1 MKVNAM
7 SNIKCIKLI
16 SGEEIIAD
24 IDESIEGLVIL
35 RKPLLIMMV
44 PNQNNQFGIGLAP
57 FCPYAQTGDIPIRA
71 GAVVS
76 IFEPDTG
83 MVNEYNVRFG
93 SGIVL
98 PESKI
103 IV

>member
-1 MKVNAM
+1 M

-24 IDESIEGLVIL
+24 LDESIEGLVIL
-35 RKPLLIMMV
+35 KKPLLIMMV

-57 FCPYAQTGDIPIRA
+57 FCPYAAGGDIPIRA

-76 IFEPDTG
+76 IFEPDSG
-83 MVNEYNVRFG
+83 MKNEYNVRFG
-93 SGIVL
+93 SGIVV

>member
-1 MKVNAM
+1 M

-16 SGEEIIAD
+16 SGEEVIAD
-24 IDESIEGLVIL
+24 IDESVEGLVL
-35 RKPLLIMMV
+35 LKKPLLIMMV

-57 FCPYAQTGDIPIRA
+57 FCPYAQSGDIPIRA
-71 GAVVS
+71 GAVIS

-83 MVNEYNVRFG
+83 MKNEYNTRFG
-93 SGIVL
+93 SGIVI

>member
-1 MKVNAM
+1 M

-16 SGEEIIAD
+16 SGEEVIAD
-24 IDESIEGLVIL
+24 IDESLEGLVIL

-57 FCPYAQTGDIPIRA
+57 FCPYARGNIVPIHA
-71 GAVVS
+71 GAIVT
-76 IFEPDTG
+76 IFEPETD
-83 MVNEYNVRFG
+83 MLNEYNSRYG
-93 SGIVL
+93 SGLVI

>member
-1 MKVNAM
+1 M

-24 IDESIEGLVIL
+24 IDESLEGLVIL

-57 FCPYAQTGDIPIRA
+57 FCPYAAGGDVPIRA

-76 IFEPDTG
+76 IFEPDAG
-83 MVNEYNVRFG
+83 MKNEYNVRFG
-93 SGIVL
+93 SGIVV

>member
-1 MKVNAM
+1 M
-7 SNIKCIKLI
+7 SNVKCIKLI

-35 RKPLLIMMV
+35 KKPLLIMMV

-57 FCPYAQTGDIPIRA
+57 FCPYAAGGDIPVRA

-76 IFEPDTG
+76 IFEPDAG
-83 MVNEYNVRFG
+83 MKNEYNVRFG
-93 SGIVL
+93 SGLVV

>member
-1 MKVNAM
+1 M

-24 IDESIEGLVIL
+24 IDESIDGLVIL
-35 RKPLLIMMV
+35 KKPLLIMMV
-44 PNQNNQFGIGLAP
+44 PNQTNQFGIGLAP
-57 FCPYAQTGDIPIRA
+57 FCPYAQDEALPVRA

-76 IFEPDTG
+76 IFEPDAT
-83 MVNEYNVRFG
+83 MRNEYNIRFG
-93 SGIVL
+93 SGIVV

-103 IV
+103 IL

>member
-1 MKVNAM
+1 M

-24 IDESIEGLVIL
+24 IDDTVEGLVIL
-35 RKPLLIMMV
+35 KKPLLIMMV

-57 FCPYAQTGDIPIRA
+57 FCPYAQGEVIPIRA

-76 IFEPDTG
+76 IFDPDNG
-83 MVNEYNVRFG
+83 MKNEYNTRFG
-93 SGIVL
+93 TGIIV

>member
-1 MKVNAM
+1 M

-24 IDESIEGLVIL
+24 LDETVEGLVIL
-35 RKPLLIMMV
+35 KKPLLIMMV

-57 FCPYAQTGDIPIRA
+57 FCPYAAGGDIPIRA

-76 IFEPDTG
+76 IFEPDAG
-83 MVNEYNVRFG
+83 MKNEYNVRFG
-93 SGIVL
+93 SGIVV

>member
-1 MKVNAM
+1 M

-57 FCPYAQTGDIPIRA
+57 FSPYAQSGDIPIRA

-98 PESKI
+98 PECKI

>member
-1 MKVNAM
+1 M

-16 SGEEIIAD
+16 SGEEVIAD
-24 IDESIEGLVIL
+24 IDENIEGLVL
-35 RKPLLIMMV
+35 LKNPLLIMMV

-57 FCPYAQTGDIPIRA
+57 FCSYAQGATVPIRA

-76 IFEPDTG
+76 IFEPEAG
-83 MVNEYNVRFG
+83 MKNEYNTRFG
-93 SGIVL
+93 TGIIV

>member
-1 MKVNAM
+1 M
-7 SNIKCIKLI
+7 SNIKVIKLI
-16 SGEEIIAD
+16 SGEEVIAD
-24 IDESIEGLVIL
+24 IDESIDGLVIL
-35 RKPLLIMMV
+35 KKPLLIMMV

-57 FCPYAQTGDIPIRA
+57 FCPYAAGDTVPVRA

-83 MVNEYNVRFG
+83 MKNEYNTRYG
-93 SGIVL
+93 SGIVV

>member
-1 MKVNAM
+1 M
-7 SNIKCIKLI
+7 SNVKVIKLI

-35 RKPLLIMMV
+35 KKPLLIMMV

-57 FCPYAQTGDIPIRA
+57 FCPYAKDEVVPIRA
-71 GAVVS
+71 GAIVT

-83 MVNEYNVRFG
+83 MKNEYNVRFG
-93 SGIVL
+93 SGLVV

>member
-1 MKVNAM
+1 M

-24 IDESIEGLVIL
+24 LDESIEGLVIL
-35 RKPLLIMMV
+35 KKPLLIMMV
-44 PNQNNQFGIGLAP
+44 PNQNNQLGIGLAP
-57 FCPYAQTGDIPIRA
+57 FCPYAAGGDIPIRA

-76 IFEPDTG
+76 IFEPDAG
-83 MVNEYNVRFG
+83 MKNEYNVRFG
-93 SGIVL
+93 SGIVV

>member
-1 MKVNAM
+1 M

-24 IDESIEGLVIL
+24 LDESIEGLVIL
-35 RKPLLIMMV
+35 KKPLLIMMV

-57 FCPYAQTGDIPIRA
+57 FCPYAAGGDIPVRA

-76 IFEPDTG
+76 IFEPDAG
-83 MVNEYNVRFG
+83 MKNEYNVRFG
-93 SGIVL
+93 SGLVV